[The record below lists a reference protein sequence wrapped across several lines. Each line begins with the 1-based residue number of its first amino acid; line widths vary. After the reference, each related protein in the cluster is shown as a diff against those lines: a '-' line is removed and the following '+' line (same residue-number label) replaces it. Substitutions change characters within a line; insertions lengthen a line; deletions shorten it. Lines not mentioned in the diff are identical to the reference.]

1 MNSRVVVLAFSAALA
16 LGCGGS
22 TDPVPPPPPPPPPPA
37 ANAVTVASNTFTP
50 TPLNASARGATVTWT
65 WAGGSHNVAFED
77 NVNNSPDQNQTTG
90 THQRTFNNAGTFRY
104 RCTNHSTAGNFT
116 SGMVGSVVVP

>member
-1 MNSRVVVLAFSAALA
+1 MNSRFVALALSAALA

-22 TDPVPPPPPPPPPPA
+22 TDPVPPPPPPPPPPP

-50 TPLNASARGATVTWT
+50 APLNATARGATVTWT
-65 WAGGSHNVAFED
+65 WAGGSHNVTFED
-77 NVNNSPDQNQTTG
+77 NVNNSSDPNQTTG
-90 THQRTFNNAGTFRY
+90 THQRTFSSAGTFRY